1 MSSSAGGWFVILLAL
16 VCANLP
22 FVNQRLF
29 AAVGLRW
36 KDARKPLWV
45 RVAELI
51 VWYAVAG
58 AAGFAVEAGLGNAFP
73 QGWQFYAI
81 TACMMLVF
89 AFPGFTWQYLV
100 KHRTA

>member
-1 MSSSAGGWFVILLAL
+1 MSSSAAGWFVILLAL

-29 AAVGLRW
+29 ALIPLRFV
-36 KDARKPLWV
+36 KKPLWI
-45 RVAELI
+45 RAGELFA
-51 VWYAVAG
+51 WYVGAG
-58 AAGFAVEAGLGNAFP
+58 LAGFAVEAGLGNAFP

-81 TACMMLVF
+81 TGCMMLVF

-100 KHRTA
+100 KHRAA

>member
-1 MSSSAGGWFVILLAL
+1 MSASASGWFVILLAL
-16 VCANLP
+16 ISANLP

-29 AAVGLRW
+29 ALIPLRQ
-36 KDARKPLWV
+36 ARKPLWL
-45 RVAELI
+45 RLLELI
-51 VWYAVAG
+51 VWFAVAG
-58 AAGFAVEAGLGNAFP
+58 AAGFAVEASLGNAFP

>member
-1 MSSSAGGWFVILLAL
+1 MNAAAGGWFVILLAL

-29 AAVGLRW
+29 AVVPLRW
-36 KDARKPLWV
+36 ARKPMWL
-45 RVAELI
+45 RLGELL

-58 AAGFAVEAGLGNAFP
+58 AAGFAVESSLGNAFP

-81 TACMMLVF
+81 TGCMMLVF

-100 KHRTA
+100 KHRAA

>member
-1 MSSSAGGWFVILLAL
+1 MSSSSAGWFVILLAL

-29 AAVGLRW
+29 ALIPLRF
-36 KDARKPLWV
+36 ARKPLWI
-45 RVAELI
+45 RLGELI
-51 VWYAVAG
+51 LWYVGAG
-58 AAGFAVEAGLGNAFP
+58 LAGFAVEAGLGNAFP

-100 KHRTA
+100 KHRAA

>member
-1 MSSSAGGWFVILLAL
+1 MSSSAAGWFVILLAL

-22 FVNQRLF
+22 FINQRLF
-29 AAVGLRW
+29 ALIPLRF
-36 KDARKPLWV
+36 ARKPLWM
-45 RVAELI
+45 RLAELI
-51 VWYAVAG
+51 TWYVAAG
-58 AAGFAVEAGLGNAFP
+58 LAGFAVEAGLGNAFS

-100 KHRTA
+100 KHRAA

>member
-1 MSSSAGGWFVILLAL
+1 MSTSAGGWFVIVLAL
-16 VCANLP
+16 ICANLP

-29 AAVGLRW
+29 GLVPLR
-36 KDARKPLWV
+36 RPLKPLWL
-45 RVAELI
+45 RLGELL
-51 VWYAVAG
+51 VWYGVAG
-58 AAGFAVEAGLGNAFP
+58 AAGFAVEASLGNAFP

-100 KHRTA
+100 KHRAAA

>member
-1 MSSSAGGWFVILLAL
+1 MDSSTGGWFVILLAL
-16 VCANLP
+16 ISANLP

-29 AAVGLRW
+29 VVIPLRQ
-36 KDARKPLWV
+36 ARKPLWL
-45 RVAELI
+45 RLLELI
-51 VWYAVAG
+51 IWFAVAG
-58 AAGFAVEAGLGNAFP
+58 AAGFAVEASLGNAFP

-100 KHRTA
+100 KHCTA

>member
-1 MSSSAGGWFVILLAL
+1 MSASASGWFVILLAL
-16 VCANLP
+16 VSANLP

-29 AAVGLRW
+29 MVIPLRW
-36 KDARKPLWV
+36 ARKPLWL
-45 RVAELI
+45 RLLELI
-51 VWYAVAG
+51 AWYAVAG
-58 AAGFAVEAGLGNAFP
+58 AAGFAVEASLGNAFP

>member
-1 MSSSAGGWFVILLAL
+1 MSASASGWFVILLAL
-16 VCANLP
+16 ISANLP

-29 AAVGLRW
+29 AVIPLRQ
-36 KDARKPLWV
+36 ARKPLWL
-45 RVAELI
+45 RLLELI
-51 VWYAVAG
+51 GWYALAG
-58 AAGFAVEAGLGNAFP
+58 AAGFAVEASLGNAFP

>member
-29 AAVGLRW
+29 AAVGLKW
-36 KDARKPLWV
+36 ARKPLWLRLV
-45 RVAELI
+45 ELF
-51 VWYAVAG
+51 VWYVVAG
-58 AAGFAVEAGLGNAFP
+58 LAGFAVEASLGNAFP
-73 QGWQFYAI
+73 QGWQFFAI
-81 TACMMLVF
+81 TGCMMLVF

>member
-1 MSSSAGGWFVILLAL
+1 MSASAGGWFVILLAL

-29 AAVGLRW
+29 AVVPLRW
-36 KDARKPLWV
+36 PKKPIWL
-45 RVAELI
+45 RLAELI
-51 VWYAVAG
+51 VWYVVVG
-58 AAGFAVEAGLGNAFP
+58 VAGFAVEASLGNAFP

-100 KHRTA
+100 KHRAA

>member
-1 MSSSAGGWFVILLAL
+1 MSASASGWFVILLAL
-16 VCANLP
+16 VSANLP

-29 AAVGLRW
+29 MVIPLRW
-36 KDARKPLWV
+36 AHKPLWL
-45 RVAELI
+45 RLLELI
-51 VWYAVAG
+51 AWYAVAG
-58 AAGFAVEAGLGNAFP
+58 ATGFAVEAGLGNAFP

>member
-1 MSSSAGGWFVILLAL
+1 MLAL
-16 VCANLP
+16 ICANLP

-29 AAVGLRW
+29 AVIPLHW
-36 KDARKPLWV
+36 SRKPLWL
-45 RVAELI
+45 RLLELI
-51 VWYAVAG
+51 CWYAAAG
-58 AAGFAVEAGLGNAFP
+58 LAGFAVEASLGNAFP

>member
-29 AAVGLRW
+29 AAIGLKW
-36 KDARKPLWV
+36 ARKPLWLRLV
-45 RVAELI
+45 ELFT
-51 VWYAVAG
+51 WYVL
-58 AAGFAVEAGLGNAFP
+58 AGLAGLAMEASLGNTFP

-81 TACMMLVF
+81 TGCMMLVF

>member
-1 MSSSAGGWFVILLAL
+1 MSSSAAGWFVILLAL

-29 AAVGLRW
+29 AMIPLRF
-36 KDARKPLWV
+36 ARKPLWV
-45 RVAELI
+45 RLAELI
-51 VWYAVAG
+51 TWYVCAG
-58 AAGFAVEAGLGNAFP
+58 LAGFAVEAGLGNAFP

-100 KHRTA
+100 KHRAA

>member
-1 MSSSAGGWFVILLAL
+1 MSASASGWFVILLAL
-16 VCANLP
+16 ISANLP

-29 AAVGLRW
+29 MAIPLRW
-36 KDARKPLWV
+36 VRKPLWL
-45 RVAELI
+45 RLLELI

-58 AAGFAVEAGLGNAFP
+58 AAGFAVEASLGNAFP

>member
-1 MSSSAGGWFVILLAL
+1 MSASASGWFVILLAL

-29 AAVGLRW
+29 VVIPLRR
-36 KDARKPLWV
+36 ARKPLWL
-45 RVAELI
+45 RLLELV
-51 VWYAVAG
+51 VWFAVAG
-58 AAGFAVEAGLGNAFP
+58 AAGFAAEANLGGTFT

>member
-29 AAVGLRW
+29 AAIGLKW
-36 KDARKPLWV
+36 ARKPLWLRLV
-45 RVAELI
+45 ELFT
-51 VWYAVAG
+51 WYVLAG
-58 AAGFAVEAGLGNAFP
+58 LAGLAVEASLGNTFP

-81 TACMMLVF
+81 TGCMMLVF

>member
-1 MSSSAGGWFVILLAL
+1 VE
-16 VCANLP
+16 ANLGGT
-22 FVNQRLF
+22 FT
-29 AAVGLRW
+29 
-36 KDARKPLWV
+36 
-45 RVAELI
+45 
-51 VWYAVAG
+51 
-58 AAGFAVEAGLGNAFP
+58 

>member
-1 MSSSAGGWFVILLAL
+1 MSSAFGGWFVILVAF

-22 FVNQRLF
+22 FVNQRLL
-29 AAVGLRW
+29 AAVPAPW
-36 KDARKPLWV
+36 PKKPLWV
-45 RVAELI
+45 RLVELVALYLACGL
-51 VWYAVAG
+51 V
-58 AAGFAVEAGLGNAFP
+58 GFAVESSIGGAFP

-100 KHRTA
+100 KHR

>member
-1 MSSSAGGWFVILLAL
+1 MSSSAAGWFVILLAL

-22 FVNQRLF
+22 FTNQRLF
-29 AAVGLRW
+29 VLIPLRF
-36 KDARKPLWV
+36 ARKPLWM
-45 RVAELI
+45 RLAELI
-51 VWYAVAG
+51 TWYVVAG
-58 AAGFAVEAGLGNAFP
+58 LAGFAVEAGLGNAFP

-100 KHRTA
+100 KHRAA

>member
-16 VCANLP
+16 FCANLP

-29 AAVGLRW
+29 GVIPLRW
-36 KDARKPLWV
+36 VRKPLWL
-45 RVAELI
+45 RLLELFTCYVA
-51 VWYAVAG
+51 AG
-58 AAGFAVEAGLGNAFP
+58 ATGFAVEASLGNAFP
-73 QGWQFYAI
+73 QGWQFYAV

>member
-1 MSSSAGGWFVILLAL
+1 MSASASGWFVILLAL

-29 AAVGLRW
+29 VVIPLRQ
-36 KDARKPLWV
+36 ACKPLWL
-45 RVAELI
+45 RLLELV
-51 VWYAVAG
+51 VWFGVAG
-58 AAGFAVEAGLGNAFP
+58 AAGFAVEANLGGTFA

>member
-1 MSSSAGGWFVILLAL
+1 MSSSAGGWFVIVLAL
-16 VCANLP
+16 ICANLP

-29 AAVGLRW
+29 AAVGLKW
-36 KDARKPLWV
+36 PRKPLWL
-45 RVAELI
+45 RVVELV

-58 AAGFAVEAGLGNAFP
+58 MVGFAVEASLGNTFP

>member
-1 MSSSAGGWFVILLAL
+1 MSSPAGGWFVILLAL

-29 AAVGLRW
+29 AVIPLRW
-36 KDARKPLWV
+36 SRKPLWL
-45 RVAELI
+45 RLLELI
-51 VWYAVAG
+51 CWYASAG
-58 AAGFAVEAGLGNAFP
+58 LAGFAVEASLGNAFP

>member
-29 AAVGLRW
+29 AAVGLKW
-36 KDARKPLWV
+36 AHKPLWL
-45 RVAELI
+45 RVVELI

-58 AAGFAVEAGLGNAFP
+58 MVGFAVEASLGNAFP

>member
-1 MSSSAGGWFVILLAL
+1 MSSSAAGWFVILLAL

-22 FVNQRLF
+22 FINQRLF
-29 AAVGLRW
+29 ALIPLRF
-36 KDARKPLWV
+36 ARKPLWM
-45 RVAELI
+45 RLAELI
-51 VWYAVAG
+51 TWYVTAG
-58 AAGFAVEAGLGNAFP
+58 LAGFAVEAGLGNAFP

-100 KHRTA
+100 KHRAA